1 VDLRWQRPGETTG
14 IEGVKDPIR
23 MRTAKDPL
31 YKIDWE
37 EWANT
42 SRNRIEIGMA
52 DKAVEMKD
60 EFNAMVSGPW
70 MDRWA

>member
-1 VDLRWQRPGETTG
+1 MKG
-14 IEGVKDPIR
+14 PIL
-23 MRTAKDPL
+23 MRTAKDPH

-37 EWANT
+37 KWANT
-42 SRNRIEIGMA
+42 SRNAIEIGMS
-52 DKAVEMKD
+52 DKAIEMKD